1 MTQPHVSPRLTRRA
15 RANRG
20 FTLIELLLVISIIA
34 LLISILLPVL
44 SEGRRTSWQLQNITN
59 LHNFGTAAGS
69 YAATYNDRI
78 WAFSWQQG
86 GPIKNRLGVGRTG
99 DFTDDVDA
107 AKWQAIDIIRR
118 RATPNQPNFP
128 DQGRWIPHVLYAHLV
143 LQDFLA
149 QRLPEPMVRSPF
161 DPVRRLWAEAVNTK
175 SLTDIAVQFDLP
187 GDPGT
192 TGHRWPY
199 SSSYQQTPACYV
211 PDVESTTTYLRQGD
225 NDGVYDT
232 AIADKFRLGGRRFGE
247 VVFASNKVM
256 VMEAISRHHGKQPY
270 FFTHPYARTTNLFF
284 DSSVRVIPTPDFNEG
299 GYRHRAGLVTYSI
312 PVSIDYKPLASIG
325 HPPWPDDSSPDGRP
339 GYQRWTLG
347 GLRGLDTGGKQ
358 IYGEYYRPTE

>member
-1 MTQPHVSPRLTRRA
+1 MSNTSNISSSQHHA
-15 RANRG
+15 RKAAG
-20 FTLIELLLVISIIA
+20 FTLVELLLVISIIA
-34 LLISILLPVL
+34 LLISILLPAL
-44 SEGRRTSWQLQNITN
+44 SAGRRASLQMQNITN

-86 GPIKNRLGVGRTG
+86 GAIKNRMGVGRTA

-149 QRLPEPMVRSPF
+149 SRLPEPMVRSPF

-199 SSSYQQTPACYV
+199 SSSYQQTPACYMR
-211 PDVESTTTYLRQGD
+211 DVESDTTYLRQGES
-225 NDGVYDT
+225 DGIYEFAVGDR
-232 AIADKFRLGGRRFGE
+232 FRLGGRRFGE
-247 VVFASNKVM
+247 VLFPSNKVM
-256 VMEAISRHHGKQPY
+256 VMEAISRHSGKQPY

-284 DSSVRVIPTPDFNEG
+284 DSSVRVIRTPDFNQG
-299 GYRHRAGLVTYSI
+299 GYLRRAGLAYYSI
-312 PVSIDYKPLASIG
+312 PASVSYYPLASIG
-325 HPPWPDDSSPDGRP
+325 QPPWPDDSSPEGRP
-339 GYQRWTLG
+339 GFQRWTLG
-347 GLRGLDTGGKQ
+347 GLRGMDTGGKQ
-358 IYGEYYRPTE
+358 LYGDYYYPPQ